1 VELAL
6 WTHYVATELSP
17 ELLSDLPGHTNDNHT
32 KLGGTNGVTTAA
44 STQLEPSDNESNL
57 EPAQPTTTTNGVIDS
72 LDESTRSED
81 SLEKPNTPILVANDE
96 TNDSDSQSSAK
107 RWVFTIFNYFPL
119 GDNRNIV
126 KFQKNNRKQDFSK
139 NNRKLNFFQ
148 KITGNQDFFKK

>member
-1 VELAL
+1 
-6 WTHYVATELSP
+6 
-17 ELLSDLPGHTNDNHT
+17 
-32 KLGGTNGVTTAA
+32 
-44 STQLEPSDNESNL
+44 
-57 EPAQPTTTTNGVIDS
+57 
-72 LDESTRSED
+72 
-81 SLEKPNTPILVANDE
+81 LEKPNTPILVANDE